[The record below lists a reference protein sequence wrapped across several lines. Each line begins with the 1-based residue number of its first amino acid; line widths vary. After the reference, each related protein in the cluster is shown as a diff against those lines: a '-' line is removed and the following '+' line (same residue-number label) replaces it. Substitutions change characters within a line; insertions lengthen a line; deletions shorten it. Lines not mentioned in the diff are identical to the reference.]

1 MGPPPVG
8 GKDKGKDKAATTTK
22 RPAPATPPAAPAA
35 KRRKDVETAA
45 AATAGASSPQTNGI
59 NGLAK
64 EAAVEPDEGEGEAGD
79 DDDAAASWSWEWV
92 CEDRDTRGELL
103 AAVFAHITLGAID
116 PTPAVVQN
124 PYTGPAGATAQ
135 NSTGRMGAT
144 MRASTARSGV
154 SATATARSSS
164 SMAGA
169 GRPRTQGRNSSASAA
184 AATPSSTLAGSSNI
198 AKQPTIYALTNLRFP
213 STTAPALVTRYEDLS
228 RDLFTLLGQR
238 PHELVRAQ
246 PLASAAASKSTQAA
260 PSDAAQRVCEIL
272 GRQDPEAGPL
282 AFHLATIFA
291 SMLHVLEAATLTGPI
306 TALLKLISHLAF
318 LSPLFAIACCG
329 AEAINYNNGNL
340 PAQTYSTQKKS
351 ANIAVAPTALIS
363 LVGHIVAR
371 YCRPAAPDPDSLSAT
386 GRDALA
392 GSAVVRTRRPRITRS
407 LGGRRTSS
415 TSSATNASGSK
426 KGNLDAPH
434 RVDNLDPA
442 KRVGLVAA
450 ALALLE
456 GVAWR
461 CLAIQTTTTT
471 SSPLFTHVDM
481 DVELA
486 TRLAEDS
493 WVLQASAPMVNGS

>member
-1 MGPPPVG
+1 MGPPPAVG
-8 GKDKGKDKAATTTK
+8 GKDKAAMMTK
-22 RPAPATPPAAPAA
+22 RPAPATPPAAPVA
-35 KRRKDVETAA
+35 KRRKDVDETAA
-45 AATAGASSPQTNGI
+45 AARTGGVSSPQTNGF
-59 NGLAK
+59 AK
-64 EAAVEPDEGEGEAGD
+64 EAEAVPAAAVEADAGEEDED
-79 DDDAAASWSWEWV
+79 DDDASWSWEWV
-92 CEDRDTRGELL
+92 REDRNTRDELL

-116 PTPAVVQN
+116 TTPAVVQN
-124 PYTGPAGATAQ
+124 PYTAAAH

-154 SATATARSSS
+154 PATATARSSS
-164 SMAGA
+164 TA
-169 GRPRTQGRNSSASAA
+169 GRPRTQGRNSSVSAAAA
-184 AATPSSTLAGSSNI
+184 AATPSSTSAGSSNI

-213 STTAPALVTRYEDLS
+213 PTTAPALVTRYEDLS

-238 PHELVRAQ
+238 HHEMVRTH
-246 PLASAAASKSTQAA
+246 PLASAAAAGTSKSTQAA

-272 GRQDPEAGPL
+272 GRQGPEAGPL
-282 AFHLATIFA
+282 AFHLGMIFA
-291 SMLHVLEAATLTGPI
+291 SMLHVLEAATLTGPM

-318 LSPLFAIACCG
+318 LSPLFAMACCG
-329 AEAINYNNGNL
+329 AEATNNLGSP
-340 PAQTYSTQKKS
+340 PAQTNSIQKKS
-351 ANIAVAPTALIS
+351 AHGVAPLAPTALIS

-371 YCRPAAPDPDSLSAT
+371 YCRPVTPDPDSLSAT

-392 GSAVVRTRRPRITRS
+392 GNSAVTRTRRPRVTRS

-415 TSSATNASGSK
+415 SSAANANGGSGGK
-426 KGNLDAPH
+426 KGNLDH

-461 CLAIQTTTTT
+461 CLAVETTTTT
-471 SSPLFTHVDM
+471 SSALFTHADM

-486 TRLAEDS
+486 TRLAED
-493 WVLQASAPMVNGS
+493 A

>member
-1 MGPPPVG
+1 MGPPPAVG
-8 GKDKGKDKAATTTK
+8 GKDKAAMTK
-22 RPAPATPPAAPAA
+22 RPAPATPPAGPAA

-45 AATAGASSPQTNGI
+45 ATGGVSSPQTNGF
-59 NGLAK
+59 AK
-64 EAAVEPDEGEGEAGD
+64 EAEAVPAVAAVEADEGEGEEE
-79 DDDAAASWSWEWV
+79 DDAGSWEWEWV
-92 CEDRDTRGELL
+92 REDRDTSGELL

-116 PTPAVVQN
+116 TTPAVVQN
-124 PYTGPAGATAQ
+124 PYTGLAGAAGQ
-135 NSTGRMGAT
+135 NLTGRMGAT

-154 SATATARSSS
+154 TATATARSSS
-164 SMAGA
+164 SNTA
-169 GRPRTQGRNSSASAA
+169 GRPRTQGRNSFVSAA
-184 AATPSSTLAGSSNI
+184 AATPSSTSAGSSNV

-213 STTAPALVTRYEDLS
+213 PLTAPALVSRYEDLS

-238 PHELVRAQ
+238 HHELVRTH
-246 PLASAAASKSTQAA
+246 PLASAAAASKSTQAA

-272 GRQDPEAGPL
+272 ARQDPEAGPL

-291 SMLHVLEAATLTGPI
+291 SMLYVLEAATLTGPM

-318 LSPLFAIACCG
+318 LSPLFAMACCG
-329 AEAINYNNGNL
+329 ADATNINNGSL
-340 PAQTYSTQKKS
+340 PAQTNSTQKKA
-351 ANIAVAPTALIS
+351 ANGVVVAPTPLIS

-371 YCRPAAPDPDSLSAT
+371 YCRPMPPDPDSLSAT

-392 GSAVVRTRRPRITRS
+392 GSSAVIRTRRPRVTRS

-415 TSSATNASGSK
+415 SSAANANGGSGSK
-426 KGNLDAPH
+426 KGNLDH

-442 KRVGLVAA
+442 KRVGLVVA

-456 GVAWR
+456 GAAWR
-461 CLAIQTTTTT
+461 CLAVQTTTTT

-486 TRLAEDS
+486 TRLAEDA
-493 WVLQASAPMVNGS
+493 WVAPDPAPLADSD

>member
-1 MGPPPVG
+1 MGPPPAVG
-8 GKDKGKDKAATTTK
+8 GKDKAAMMTK
-22 RPAPATPPAAPAA
+22 RPAPATPPAAPVA
-35 KRRKDVETAA
+35 KRRKDVDETAA
-45 AATAGASSPQTNGI
+45 AARTGGVSSPQTNGF
-59 NGLAK
+59 AK
-64 EAAVEPDEGEGEAGD
+64 EAEAVPPAAVEADAGEED
-79 DDDAAASWSWEWV
+79 DDDDDASWSWEWV
-92 CEDRDTRGELL
+92 REDRDTRGELL

-116 PTPAVVQN
+116 TTPAVVQN
-124 PYTGPAGATAQ
+124 PYTGPAAH

-154 SATATARSSS
+154 PATATARSSS
-164 SMAGA
+164 TA
-169 GRPRTQGRNSSASAA
+169 GRPRTQGRNSSVSAGAAA
-184 AATPSSTLAGSSNI
+184 AATTPSSSTSAGSSSNI

-213 STTAPALVTRYEDLS
+213 PTTAPALVTRYEDLS

-238 PHELVRAQ
+238 HHEMVRSH
-246 PLASAAASKSTQAA
+246 PLASAAAAGTSKSTQAA

-282 AFHLATIFA
+282 AFRLATILA
-291 SMLHVLEAATLTGPI
+291 SMLHVLEAATLTGPM

-318 LSPLFAIACCG
+318 LSPLFAMVCCG
-329 AEAINYNNGNL
+329 AEATNINNGSL
-340 PAQTYSTQKKS
+340 PAQTNSTQKKA
-351 ANIAVAPTALIS
+351 ANGVVVAPTPLIS

-371 YCRPAAPDPDSLSAT
+371 YCRPMPPDPDSLSAT

-392 GSAVVRTRRPRITRS
+392 GSSAVIRTRRPRVTRS
-407 LGGRRTSS
+407 LGGRRISS
-415 TSSATNASGSK
+415 SSAANANGGSGGK
-426 KGNLDAPH
+426 KGNLDH

-461 CLAIQTTTTT
+461 CLAVETTTTT
-471 SSPLFTHVDM
+471 SSSALFTHADM

-486 TRLAEDS
+486 TRLAED
-493 WVLQASAPMVNGS
+493 A